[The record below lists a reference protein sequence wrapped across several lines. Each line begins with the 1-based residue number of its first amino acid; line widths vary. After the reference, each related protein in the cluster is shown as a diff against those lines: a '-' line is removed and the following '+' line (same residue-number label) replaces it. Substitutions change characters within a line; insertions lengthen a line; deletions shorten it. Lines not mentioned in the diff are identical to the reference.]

1 MEYDTRSGSKKLNKN
16 LLFTEKILKQSVWT
30 GTKYQSKKKKKK
42 IFFSLV
48 HYVER
53 GGFVMCKFI
62 LAFAVLA
69 F

>member
-16 LLFTEKILKQSVWT
+16 LLFKEKILKQSVWT

-48 HYVER
+48 HDVER
-53 GGFVMCKFI
+53 GWFVMSNFI